1 VPSSLRRAWDQVAVH
16 LLPSRC
22 FVCETPLPALQLLG
36 GCASCWCRLAPSRGP
51 ACPRCALPLADGSLT
66 CASCARH
73 PLPLEAATAAFVY
86 DDVAR
91 RFLLRAKRSG
101 RPELLGP
108 FGRQLAAAV
117 RVSGIAAGA
126 GVVVGVPSDGWTR
139 LRRGFDPAGLIAS
152 ALARELGV
160 PVVRVLRRKMR
171 YAAAKSLSRP
181 ARWRSTRR
189 AFVARGRVRGTV
201 LLVDDVLTTGATASA
216 CALAL
221 AEAGA
226 TSVRLAVW
234 ARTL

>member
-1 VPSSLRRAWDQVAVH
+1 VPSSPRRAWDRIAVH

-22 FVCETPLPALQLLG
+22 FVCETPLPAVQLLG
-36 GCASCWCRLAPSRGP
+36 GCAACWCRLAPPRGP
-51 ACPRCALPLADGSLT
+51 ACPRCALPLAGGSLA

-73 PLPLEAATAAFVY
+73 PLPLEAVTAAFVY

-91 RFLLRAKRSG
+91 RFLLRAKRSS

-117 RVSGIAAGA
+117 RVSGIADGA
-126 GVVVGVPSDGWTR
+126 DVVVGVPSDAWTR

-152 ALARELGV
+152 ALARELGL
-160 PVVRVLRRKMR
+160 PVVPALRRR
-171 YAAAKSLSRP
+171 LRHSAAKSLSRP

-189 AFVARGRVRGTV
+189 AFLARGRVPGAV

-221 AEAGA
+221 AGAGA